1 MSLGNPVRYSDESD
15 RPVVMI
21 PVKLDL
27 RDNQAFWRRNVFAI
41 PKSGLLGWL
50 FKLGSKAARDFPWVV
65 GGNPDPSKRSGWFQV
80 SRGSVDEVLYNIT
93 DKLII
98 GTANGSEVVEV
109 AFQHLT
115 FVSGAG
121 GVCDTASERGWR
133 NASPRA

>member
-1 MSLGNPVRYSDESD
+1 MSLGNPVRYSDQSD

-27 RDNQAFWRRNVFAI
+27 RDNRAFWRRNVFAI

-50 FKLGSKAARDFPWVV
+50 FKLGSKAATGFSLGCRWKP
-65 GGNPDPSKRSGWFQV
+65 GSRQAIAGWFQV

-98 GTANGSEVVEV
+98 GTANGS
-109 AFQHLT
+109 
-115 FVSGAG
+115 
-121 GVCDTASERGWR
+121 
-133 NASPRA
+133 